1 MIYEFKCNECGKV
14 FDEVRKVAQMNE
26 PATCPCGGLASR
38 QFAPGRIHLFGTSVE
53 HPEFNHG
60 LGMVIKNKKHR
71 KDEAR
76 ARGMEEIGNEKT
88 ESIHKHDEQA
98 LKEKLRRNWEKV

>member
-1 MIYEFKCNECGKV
+1 MDLPSYCPECAGEALREFV
-14 FDEVRKVAQMNE
+14 PTRV
-26 PATCPCGGLASR
+26 
-38 QFAPGRIHLFGTSVE
+38 HLYGTSVE

-60 LGMVIKNKKHR
+60 LGMVTKNKKHR

-88 ESIHKHDEQA
+88 QSIHKHYENA
-98 LKEKLRRNWEKV
+98 LQEKLKRSWEKV